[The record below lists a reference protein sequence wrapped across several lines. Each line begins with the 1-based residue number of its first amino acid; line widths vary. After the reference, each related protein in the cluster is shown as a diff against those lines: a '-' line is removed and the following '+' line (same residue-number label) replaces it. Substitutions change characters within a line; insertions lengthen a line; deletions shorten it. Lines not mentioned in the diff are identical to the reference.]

1 MLYNRFEN
9 RTVIN
14 GIIEAVD
21 PIHIGASTKESLN
34 PVDMDD
40 HVLKDSN
47 GNPIIP
53 GSTIKGVVRSRF
65 EAVMLSL
72 GKNV

>member
-40 HVLKDSN
+40 HV
-47 GNPIIP
+47 
-53 GSTIKGVVRSRF
+53 
-65 EAVMLSL
+65 
-72 GKNV
+72 